1 MKKIINGRKY
11 DTDTAELV
19 AEWDN
24 GDYGDFDFVREG
36 LYRKRTG
43 EYFLY
48 GRGGAQTRYAL
59 ACSATNWGGGE
70 GFAPLAED
78 EARKWAEE
86 HCDGDEY
93 EQIFGEVEE

>member
-11 DTDTAELV
+11 DTDTAELM

-24 GDYGDFDFVREG
+24 GDYSDFGFICEE

-43 EYFLY
+43 EWFLY
-48 GRGGAQTRYAL
+48 GRGGAQTRYA
-59 ACSATNWGGGE
+59 AGHGANNWGGGAE
-70 GFAPLAED
+70 VVPLAEG
-78 EARKWAEE
+78 EARKWTEE
-86 HCDGDEY
+86 HCSGDKY

>member
-1 MKKIINGRKY
+1 MKKIVNGRKY

-24 GDYGDFDFVREG
+24 GDYGDFGFICEE

-48 GRGGAQTRYAL
+48 SCGGAQTRYAESYG
-59 ACSATNWGGGE
+59 ANSWGGGQKIE
-70 GFAPLAED
+70 PLSEP

-86 HCDGDEY
+86 HCDGDTY
-93 EQIFGEVEE
+93 EQIFVEVEE

>member
-24 GDYGDFDFVREG
+24 GDYSDFGFICEG

-48 GRGGAQTRYAL
+48 GRGGAQTRYAE
-59 ACSATNWGGGE
+59 SHGATSWGGGRKIE
-70 GFAPLAED
+70 PLSEP

-86 HCDGDEY
+86 HCDADTY